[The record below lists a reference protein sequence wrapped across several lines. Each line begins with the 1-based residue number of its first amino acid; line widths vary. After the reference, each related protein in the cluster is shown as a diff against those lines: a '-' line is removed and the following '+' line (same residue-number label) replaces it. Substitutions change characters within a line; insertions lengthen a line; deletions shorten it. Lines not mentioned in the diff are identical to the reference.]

1 MYWQSGFCKCL
12 HLWRHNVSGL
22 TAFQAV
28 TFIDLPRERVGV
40 IITAFISVKCS
51 EAFVVSLLSFCTSIT
66 SPMN

>member
-1 MYWQSGFCKCL
+1 M
-12 HLWRHNVSGL
+12 SGL